1 MYHWNTNNSI
11 HVNDA
16 GFPAC
21 VIAAGESKGV
31 LLGFVRNPKFHI
43 VNSVA
48 CAKAQATP

>member
-11 HVNDA
+11 HLNPS
-16 GFPAC
+16 GSPAC
-21 VIAAGESKGV
+21 VVAAGEAVGV

-48 CAKAQATP
+48 CAKAQVTT